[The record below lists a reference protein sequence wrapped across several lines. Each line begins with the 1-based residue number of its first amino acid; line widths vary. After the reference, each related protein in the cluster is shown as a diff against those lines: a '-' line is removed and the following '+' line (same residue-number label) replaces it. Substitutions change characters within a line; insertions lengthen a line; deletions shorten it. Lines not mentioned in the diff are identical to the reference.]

1 MTIYSIQETA
11 INANNVHS
19 SRYMSFY
26 DSRDKAEKAISVMAL
41 EELDNWKDNDAVE
54 VVHHGNYT
62 FDVNYYHDI
71 RRERIDERRIYHIV
85 NVEVH

>member
-1 MTIYSIQETA
+1 MIIYSIQETT

-41 EELDNWKDNDAVE
+41 EELEDWKDNDAVE
-54 VVHHGNYT
+54 VVHRGNYT
-62 FDVNYYHDI
+62 FDVTYYHDT
-71 RRERIDERRIYHIV
+71 RRERIDERKIYHIV